1 MPCDVYAAPVPVPVE
16 RRDTMIGLRF
26 NNAAEALER
35 AAQLRRAG
43 WFVYR
48 IKGADGFT
56 MTEGDIVRFC
66 NSHL

>member
-1 MPCDVYAAPVPVPVE
+1 
-16 RRDTMIGLRF
+16 MIGLRF

-48 IKGADGFT
+48 ISGADGFR
-56 MTEGDIVRFC
+56 MTEADIDRFC
-66 NSHL
+66 DTP